1 MLKYLWLFLVI
12 GGCQQQSN
20 SDQTEEPQAPAAQIP
35 TGGGGNNDGGGNAN
49 DNKPPVNIPANNS
62 VASDETQEVKIWLA
76 GPLPSCDPKRQGAA
90 YYVREESTFKYC
102 DGSNWAALD
111 LKGPQGAVGS
121 AGPQGAAGPQGP
133 QGLAG
138 VTGPQGPQGATGLQG
153 PTGQQGP
160 QGVQGATGPQGP
172 QGATGPTGPQGTQ
185 GLTGPQGA
193 QGLPGSMRIYAAN
206 GDLIGNMAQYNY
218 TVFKQGSDLIQGQ
231 LVERNGYFA
240 FFQTSSTAL
249 GLYTNNGGG
258 PANYYW
264 NTTTALNGQRFA
276 TMGYYT
282 RTDCSG
288 QAYAF
293 LTNVAPGL
301 EQVKNLAFAWGAGAN
316 YIPGYDVVR
325 KSLTSSSVTVSSYHR
340 CDNAPCT
347 TPESLTCT
355 PISGTYDIF
364 PVQIQAKQGWPDK
377 LSAGW
382 YVSN

>member
-1 MLKYLWLFLVI
+1 
-12 GGCQQQSN
+12 
-20 SDQTEEPQAPAAQIP
+20 
-35 TGGGGNNDGGGNAN
+35 
-49 DNKPPVNIPANNS
+49 
-62 VASDETQEVKIWLA
+62 
-76 GPLPSCDPKRQGAA
+76 
-90 YYVREESTFKYC
+90 
-102 DGSNWAALD
+102 
-111 LKGPQGAVGS
+111 
-121 AGPQGAAGPQGP
+121 
-133 QGLAG
+133 
-138 VTGPQGPQGATGLQG
+138 
-153 PTGQQGP
+153 
-160 QGVQGATGPQGP
+160 
-172 QGATGPTGPQGTQ
+172 
-185 GLTGPQGA
+185 
-193 QGLPGSMRIYAAN
+193 MRIYAAN

-218 TVFKQGSDLIQGQ
+218 SVFKQGSDLIQGQ

-240 FFQTSSTAL
+240 FFQTSSTSL
-249 GLYTNNGGG
+249 GLYANYGGG

-282 RTDCSG
+282 TADCSG

-293 LTNVAPGL
+293 LTSVAPGL
-301 EQVKNLAFAWGAGAN
+301 EQVKNLAFAWGSGST

-325 KSLTSSSVTVSSYHR
+325 KSLTSSSVTVASYHR

-355 PISGTYDIF
+355 STSGTYDVF